1 MLPILA
7 VPLETSIVAY
17 MELIIVLAFF
27 VGWYIL
33 EKVANSYDRDKAK
46 PDDETR
52 PPDSDRQ

>member
-46 PDDETR
+46 PDNETQR
-52 PPDSDRQ
+52 TESDRE

>member
-33 EKVANSYDRDKAK
+33 EKVANSYDQDKAK

-52 PPDSDRQ
+52 PADGDGK